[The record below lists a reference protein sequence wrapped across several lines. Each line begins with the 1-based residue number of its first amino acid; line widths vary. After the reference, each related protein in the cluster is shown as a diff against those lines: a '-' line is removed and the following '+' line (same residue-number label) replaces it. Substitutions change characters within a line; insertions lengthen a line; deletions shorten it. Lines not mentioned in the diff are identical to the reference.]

1 MRAALATLVA
11 VATAAVL
18 PAAAHADTTDL
29 FTLTQGS
36 LTATW
41 TLPATNTI
49 TQPFEPLLIL
59 GFMPLSES
67 INGVSVIPQEIYIH
81 DGFNLSGSFG
91 TIGTGYMPH
100 ILQIVA
106 SSPFYDMSTG
116 QEMATYNT
124 QFLNGTFTGL
134 TQTGLGAFTPFTLT
148 IGPEAPATTPTPE
161 PSSLLLLATAAL
173 GAIATLKRRSI
184 LG

>member
-11 VATAAVL
+11 LVAAVL

-59 GFMPLSES
+59 GFMPLSET
-67 INGVSVIPQEIYIH
+67 INGVSVTPQEIYIH
-81 DGFNLSGSFG
+81 DGYNLSGSFG
-91 TIGTGYMPH
+91 MIGTVYMPH
-100 ILQIVA
+100 ILQISA
-106 SSPFYDMSTG
+106 SGPFYDMNTG
-116 QEMATYNT
+116 LDMDIYNT
-124 QFLNGTFTGL
+124 TFLTGTFNGL
-134 TQTGLGAFTPFTLT
+134 TQNGQSGFTPFTLT
-148 IGPEAPATTPTPE
+148 IGPEAPTPTATPE
-161 PSSLLLLATAAL
+161 PSSLLLLATGAL
-173 GAIATLKRRSI
+173 GAFAALKRRFI
-184 LG
+184 FG